1 MGPNPHPTLL
11 TSRPIIFLFLRF
23 IHTKYPMHNT
33 DPTSIPT
40 LNATS
45 TLVPSTYLGAALKLP
60 SNHVDKSP
68 PGARHHKPDSDC
80 RRTTNV
86 WCRIGSIPGPQCW
99 SGGVHTRYG
108 QEETTIPGGCR
119 RRGEKHDESYQG
131 HDGGNDTDKASDR
144 VLVTKVGGR
153 HREHKGRQQMAAHS

>member
-1 MGPNPHPTLL
+1 MAELEA
-11 TSRPIIFLFLRF
+11 FQ
-23 IHTKYPMHNT
+23 
-33 DPTSIPT
+33 D
-40 LNATS
+40 
-45 TLVPSTYLGAALKLP
+45 
-60 SNHVDKSP
+60 
-68 PGARHHKPDSDC
+68 
-80 RRTTNV
+80 
-86 WCRIGSIPGPQCW
+86 PQCR

-153 HREHKGRQQMAAHS
+153 HREYKGAANGGTLMSCDRAAVYPKPWTMDGVKLQIRLE